1 MCLPDKCECCT
12 HGGYKV
18 MSDPPTLDS
27 ENQKT
32 STSEQ
37 CIKQFSIY
45 KRHMLYQIKFL
56 LGDQSS
62 GFRKV
67 DTFFLFLISV
77 KLTHP

>member
-1 MCLPDKCECCT
+1 MSLPDKCECCT

-37 CIKQFSIY
+37 YIKQFCIY
-45 KRHMLYQIKFL
+45 TRGTCYIKL
-56 LGDQSS
+56 NT
-62 GFRKV
+62 R
-67 DTFFLFLISV
+67 
-77 KLTHP
+77 